1 MLATPPAAKPVPTE
15 DVILIVAISPVLPLI
30 SQLAVPSIVAFN
42 WRLCPAFE
50 VDVLPSLVQVTAKA
64 TEP

>member
-1 MLATPPAAKPVPTE
+1 MLATPPVAKTPVA
-15 DVILIVAISPVLPLI
+15 DVILIVAVSPVLPMI
-30 SQLAVPSIVAFN
+30 TQLAVPSIVAFN

-50 VDVLPSLVQVTAKA
+50 PVVVLPSLVQVTAKA